1 MLGYVLRRLIA
12 MLPIAVGVSMVCFGL
27 VYLAPGYPL
36 QTLLPPDADAETV
49 ARLKQLYGLDRSL
62 PLQYLSWLGQV
73 LTGDF
78 GRSIATGR
86 PVFGE
91 MTRSLGNTV
100 LLAGLAV
107 LIAFTVAFARHDRRA
122 PRRRLAGPGGQR
134 RGHPRRVRAQL
145 LARHSAGSRVL
156 GGAGRAAR
164 LGHGRR
170 RLGRLR
176 HNALEHLRHLIFPVV
191 TLSMVP
197 VGIIARSAR
206 SAIAEVM
213 AQKFVVTLRANGLP
227 EWRAMRHVLKNAL
240 PSVLAVMG
248 LQFGTLMGGSILVET
263 VFSYPGSGFLLSKAI
278 LARDIPVLQGTIL
291 VLAMVFAVTYLVVD
305 LMQSTPA
312 PPNQARLKNKE
323 PAR

>member
-27 VYLAPGYPL
+27 VYLAPGDPL

-107 LIAFTVAFARHDRRA
+107 LIAFTVAFA
-122 PRRRLAGPGGQR
+122 PGTIAG
-134 RGHPRRVRAQL
+134 RRVGGWLDRAVTGV
-145 LARHSAGSRVL
+145 AIL
-156 GGAGRAAR
+156 GVSVPSYW
-164 LGHGRR
+164 LG
-170 RLGRLR
+170 
-176 HNALEHLRHLIFPVV
+176 I
-191 TLSMVP
+191 
-197 VGIIARSAR
+197 
-206 SAIAEVM
+206 
-213 AQKFVVTLRANGLP
+213 
-227 EWRAMRHVLKNAL
+227 
-240 PSVLAVMG
+240 VLAVVFSVELGVLPASCMG
-248 LQFGTLMGGSILVET
+248 DGGSA
-263 VFSYPGSGFLLSKAI
+263 GF
-278 LARDIPVLQGTIL
+278 DITRWSTCGT
-291 VLAMVFAVTYLVVD
+291 
-305 LMQSTPA
+305 
-312 PPNQARLKNKE
+312 
-323 PAR
+323 